1 MQPGYTRSIHAMEF
15 SVSTLHELEKQ
26 IENLSDSV
34 SAKLNCRKLEDLTH
48 DLFKPKGV
56 TKDVITE
63 IVLKMGSMIC
73 QSRTVLRS
81 AAEKLDQQK
90 SEQIKTQNELIQCKS
105 GKLTSVKETVKTEM
119 KLFTDVVKNNT
130 VASEISPAK
139 IKMAVKSAITEDD
152 RSKNFIIF
160 GAPEE
165 LECEEQEMSELSLVG
180 DILGFMKFKE
190 RPNITNIE
198 RVGVKKSDSTRRPI
212 KVTMRDP
219 EIVREMLS
227 RAKVLKSVDV
237 EGYNFNY
244 NKLYLS
250 PDRSQDERIS
260 RQKLVQEMKERIKK
274 DSSKKYYI
282 RNNKVCVAE

>member
-26 IENLSDSV
+26 IEDLSDSV

-73 QSRTVLRS
+73 QSRTVLSS
-81 AAEKLDQQK
+81 AVEKLDQQK

-105 GKLTSVKETVKTEM
+105 VKLTSVKETVKTEM
-119 KLFTDVVKNNT
+119 KLFTDVVKKNT
-130 VASEISPAK
+130 VASKVSPAK
-139 IKMAVKSAITEDD
+139 IKMAVKPAITEDD

-165 LECEEQEMSELSLVG
+165 LECEEQEMSERSLVG

-219 EIVREMLS
+219 EIVREILS

>member
-26 IENLSDSV
+26 IEDLSDSV

-237 EGYNFNY
+237 EGYNFKY

>member
-26 IENLSDSV
+26 IEDLSDSV

-165 LECEEQEMSELSLVG
+165 LECEEQEMSERSLVG

-219 EIVREMLS
+219 EIVREILS

>member
-26 IENLSDSV
+26 IEDLSDSV

-73 QSRTVLRS
+73 QLRTVLRS

-165 LECEEQEMSELSLVG
+165 LECEEQEMNERSLVG
-180 DILGFMKFKE
+180 DIFGFMKFKE

-219 EIVREMLS
+219 EIVREILS

>member
-26 IENLSDSV
+26 IEDLSDSV

-237 EGYNFNY
+237 EETQAFVYVCGVNFMVLS
-244 NKLYLS
+244 KLF
-250 PDRSQDERIS
+250 
-260 RQKLVQEMKERIKK
+260 V
-274 DSSKKYYI
+274 
-282 RNNKVCVAE
+282 

>member
-26 IENLSDSV
+26 IEDLSDSV

-73 QSRTVLRS
+73 QSRTVLSS
-81 AAEKLDQQK
+81 AVEKLDQQK

-105 GKLTSVKETVKTEM
+105 GKLTSIKETVKTEM

-165 LECEEQEMSELSLVG
+165 LECEEQEMSERSLVG

-219 EIVREMLS
+219 EIVREILS

>member
-26 IENLSDSV
+26 IEDLSDSV

-73 QSRTVLRS
+73 QSRTVLSS
-81 AAEKLDQQK
+81 AVEKLDQQK

-105 GKLTSVKETVKTEM
+105 VKLTSVKETVKTEM

-165 LECEEQEMSELSLVG
+165 LECKEQEMSERSLVG

-212 KVTMRDP
+212 KVTIRDP
-219 EIVREMLS
+219 EIVREILS

>member
-26 IENLSDSV
+26 IEDLSDSV

>member
-1 MQPGYTRSIHAMEF
+1 MEF
-15 SVSTLHELEKQ
+15 SVSILHELEKQ
-26 IENLSDSV
+26 IEDLSDSV

>member
-26 IENLSDSV
+26 IEDLSDSV

-282 RNNKVCVAE
+282 RNNEVCVAE

>member
-26 IENLSDSV
+26 IEDLSDSV

-90 SEQIKTQNELIQCKS
+90 SGQIKTQNELIQCKS

>member
-1 MQPGYTRSIHAMEF
+1 MEF

-26 IENLSDSV
+26 IEDLSDSV

-73 QSRTVLRS
+73 KSRTVLRS

-105 GKLTSVKETVKTEM
+105 GKLASVKETVKTEM
-119 KLFTDVVKNNT
+119 KLFTDVVKNNS
-130 VASEISPAK
+130 VANDISPAK

-160 GAPEE
+160 GAPEQ
-165 LECEEQEMSELSLVG
+165 LECEEQEMNERDLVG
-180 DILGFMKFKE
+180 DIWGFMKFIG
-190 RPNITNIE
+190 RPTITNIE
-198 RVGVKKSDSTRRPI
+198 RVGVKKSDSPRSRPI

-219 EIVREMLS
+219 EIVREFLS

-237 EGYNFNY
+237 ADYNFNY

-274 DSSKKYYI
+274 DPSKKYYI
-282 RNNKVCVAE
+282 KNNKVCVAE

>member
-26 IENLSDSV
+26 IEDLSDSV

-63 IVLKMGSMIC
+63 IFLKMGSMIC

-130 VASEISPAK
+130 AASEISPAK

-237 EGYNFNY
+237 EGYNFKY

>member
-1 MQPGYTRSIHAMEF
+1 MEF

-26 IENLSDSV
+26 IEDLSDSV

-180 DILGFMKFKE
+180 DILGFMRFKE

-198 RVGVKKSDSTRRPI
+198 RVGVKKFDSTRRPI

>member
-1 MQPGYTRSIHAMEF
+1 M
-15 SVSTLHELEKQ
+15 
-26 IENLSDSV
+26 
-34 SAKLNCRKLEDLTH
+34 
-48 DLFKPKGV
+48 FKPKGV
-56 TKDVITE
+56 IVNVINE
-63 IVLKMGSMIC
+63 IVPTMGSVIC
-73 QSRTVLRS
+73 QLRTVLRS

-105 GKLTSVKETVKTEM
+105 GKLTSVNETVKTEM
-119 KLFTDVVKNNT
+119 KLFTDVVKSNS
-130 VASEISPAK
+130 VANEISPTK
-139 IKMAVKSAITEDD
+139 IKMAVRSAITEND

-165 LECEEQEMSELSLVG
+165 LECEEEEMSDRSLVN
-180 DILGFMKFKE
+180 DICGFMKFKE
-190 RPNITNIE
+190 RPNITNVE
-198 RVGVKKSDSTRRPI
+198 RVGVKKSESTRRPI
-212 KVTMRDP
+212 KVTMQDP

-237 EGYNFNY
+237 EGYNFDY
-244 NKLYLS
+244 NRLYLA
-250 PDRSQDERIS
+250 PDRSQEERIS

>member
-1 MQPGYTRSIHAMEF
+1 MEF

-26 IENLSDSV
+26 IEDLSDSV
-34 SAKLNCRKLEDLTH
+34 SAKLNIRKLEDLTR
-48 DLFKPKGV
+48 DFFKPKGV
-56 TKDVITE
+56 TKDVLTE

-105 GKLTSVKETVKTEM
+105 GKLTSVNETVKTEM
-119 KLFTDVVKNNT
+119 KLFTDVVKSNS
-130 VASEISPAK
+130 VANEISPTK
-139 IKMAVKSAITEDD
+139 IKMAVRSAITEND

-165 LECEEQEMSELSLVG
+165 LECEEEEMSERSLVN
-180 DILGFMKFKE
+180 DICGFMKFKE
-190 RPNITNIE
+190 RPNITNVE
-198 RVGVKKSDSTRRPI
+198 RVGVKKSESTRRPI
-212 KVTMRDP
+212 KVTMQDP

-237 EGYNFNY
+237 EGYNFDY
-244 NKLYLS
+244 NRLYLS
-250 PDRSQDERIS
+250 PDRSQEERIS

>member
-26 IENLSDSV
+26 IEDLSDSV

-119 KLFTDVVKNNT
+119 KLFTDVVKNNNNL
-130 VASEISPAK
+130 E
-139 IKMAVKSAITEDD
+139 VK
-152 RSKNFIIF
+152 
-160 GAPEE
+160 
-165 LECEEQEMSELSLVG
+165 LS
-180 DILGFMKFKE
+180 
-190 RPNITNIE
+190 
-198 RVGVKKSDSTRRPI
+198 
-212 KVTMRDP
+212 
-219 EIVREMLS
+219 
-227 RAKVLKSVDV
+227 
-237 EGYNFNY
+237 
-244 NKLYLS
+244 
-250 PDRSQDERIS
+250 
-260 RQKLVQEMKERIKK
+260 
-274 DSSKKYYI
+274 
-282 RNNKVCVAE
+282 

>member
-1 MQPGYTRSIHAMEF
+1 MEF

-26 IENLSDSV
+26 IEDLSDSV

-165 LECEEQEMSELSLVG
+165 LECEEQEMSERSLVG
-180 DILGFMKFKE
+180 DIWGFMKFKE

>member
-1 MQPGYTRSIHAMEF
+1 MEF

-26 IENLSDSV
+26 IEDLSDSV

-282 RNNKVCVAE
+282 RNNEVCVAE

>member
-26 IENLSDSV
+26 IEDLSDSV

-165 LECEEQEMSELSLVG
+165 LECEEQEMSERSLVG
-180 DILGFMKFKE
+180 DIFGFMKFKE

-219 EIVREMLS
+219 EIVREILS

>member
-26 IENLSDSV
+26 IEDLSDSV

-165 LECEEQEMSELSLVG
+165 LECEEQEMSERSLVG
-180 DILGFMKFKE
+180 DIWGFMKFKE

>member
-1 MQPGYTRSIHAMEF
+1 MEF

-26 IENLSDSV
+26 IEDLSDSV

-63 IVLKMGSMIC
+63 IVLNMGSMIC
-73 QSRTVLRS
+73 KSRTVLRS

-90 SEQIKTQNELIQCKS
+90 SEQIKIQNELIQCKS
-105 GKLTSVKETVKTEM
+105 GKLTAVKETVKTEM

-130 VASEISPAK
+130 VASEISPSK

-165 LECEEQEMSELSLVG
+165 LECEEQEMSERDIVG
-180 DILGFMKFKE
+180 DIWGFMKF
-190 RPNITNIE
+190 RDGMNITNVE
-198 RVGVKKSDSTRRPI
+198 RVGFKKSDSTRPRPI
-212 KVTMRDP
+212 KVSMRDP
-219 EIVREMLS
+219 DVVRELLS

-250 PDRSQDERIS
+250 PDRSQEERIS

-282 RNNKVCVAE
+282 RNNKVCVVD

>member
-1 MQPGYTRSIHAMEF
+1 MEF

-26 IENLSDSV
+26 IEDLSDSV
-34 SAKLNCRKLEDLTH
+34 SAKLNCRKLEDLTP

>member
-26 IENLSDSV
+26 IEDLSDSV

-90 SEQIKTQNELIQCKS
+90 SEQIKTQNKLIQCKS

-165 LECEEQEMSELSLVG
+165 LECEEQEMSERSLVG